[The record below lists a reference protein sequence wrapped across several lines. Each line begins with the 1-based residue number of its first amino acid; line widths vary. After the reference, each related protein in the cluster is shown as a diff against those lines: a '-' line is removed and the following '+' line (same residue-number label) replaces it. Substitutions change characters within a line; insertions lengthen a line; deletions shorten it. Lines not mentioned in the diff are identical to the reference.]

1 MKNFLKDEKYK
12 KIMIA
17 FWITLMVAIVTFVV
31 VFITFSQKLKSTA
44 DIGLLTINTTTS
56 VVPNDFN
63 GTEETSTT
71 SDKNINEVAN
81 ESLNQ
86 ISNGTS
92 GITTNTASQKEI
104 VINNS
109 VSANTISNTIEIST
123 GVSSN
128 TTEED
133 VEEKKELKFQAP
145 VSGEIIVDYAS
156 DNLVYSETLEE
167 WTTHLGI
174 DIKANKASCVVAS
187 EEGTV
192 KSIKT
197 DPRYGLTI
205 TLSHSDGYETVY
217 SNLLA
222 SDFVSVR

>member
-1 MKNFLKDEKYK
+1 
-12 KIMIA
+12 
-17 FWITLMVAIVTFVV
+17 

-109 VSANTISNTIEIST
+109 VSTNTISNTIETST

>member
-109 VSANTISNTIEIST
+109 VSTNTISNTIETSM
-123 GVSSN
+123 VEASN
-128 TTEED
+128 TTEEE

-156 DNLVYSETLEE
+156 DSLVYSETLEE